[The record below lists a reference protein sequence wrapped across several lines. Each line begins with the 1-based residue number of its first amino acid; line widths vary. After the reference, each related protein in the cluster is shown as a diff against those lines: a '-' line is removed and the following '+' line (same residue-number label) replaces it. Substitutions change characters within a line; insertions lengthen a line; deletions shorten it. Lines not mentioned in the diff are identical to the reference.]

1 MMLNIGISPRTAEFW
16 CARCVGCSPPYH
28 KICAKHQGWN
38 RADCLL
44 LFTGLA
50 SWNQHVGPANQR
62 FRCTILD
69 GKGHLHLL
77 KNGAMGGGHG
87 TTITFA
93 KNTSSAAYIRP
104 QKIIDG
110 SFRKV
115 VVVGGLL
122 PKRTT
127 YSAICWPHISY

>member
-1 MMLNIGISPRTAEFW
+1 MEPT
-16 CARCVGCSPPYH
+16 P
-28 KICAKHQGWN
+28 
-38 RADCLL
+38 
-44 LFTGLA
+44 
-50 SWNQHVGPANQR
+50 GPANQR
-62 FRCTILD
+62 F
-69 GKGHLHLL
+69 LL
-77 KNGAMGGGHG
+77 EPEIGWKRLKPPLVEKWSYGGV
-87 TTITFA
+87 TAPLTFA

-127 YSAICWPHISY
+127 YSAICWPHISQLELFVKNMIRLA